1 MIIDIN
7 LNKVHFIHKI
17 DNNIYS
23 YYQTKI
29 MTAIN
34 VPITPKHMIG
44 HEPSLSDLEKFICPE
59 NINEEYC
66 RGVKQ
71 YIIDAQAYTQ
81 SSQHE
86 GKYYLYGQKQIEKST
101 PITQLLI
108 EEAIEINKSRFEKYG
123 GPCNSFEAM
132 SIQKHENDF
141 ISVLSVIEKYYSMYN
156 IPNPP

>member
-1 MIIDIN
+1 
-7 LNKVHFIHKI
+7 
-17 DNNIYS
+17 
-23 YYQTKI
+23 
-29 MTAIN
+29 MTTIN
-34 VPITPKHMIG
+34 VPTTPNHMIG
-44 HEPSLSDLEKFICPE
+44 HEPSLSDLEHFICAE

-66 RGVKQ
+66 SGVKQ
-71 YIIDAQAYTQ
+71 YIIDTQAYEQ

-156 IPNPP
+156 IPSPPSSPTSICGLL

>member
-71 YIIDAQAYTQ
+71 YIIDVQAYTQ
-81 SSQHE
+81 SSRHE
-86 GKYYLYGQKQIEKST
+86 GKYYLYGQIFLVVLLMPFQLYL
-101 PITQLLI
+101 ITSS
-108 EEAIEINKSRFEKYG
+108 N
-123 GPCNSFEAM
+123 
-132 SIQKHENDF
+132 H
-141 ISVLSVIEKYYSMYN
+141 
-156 IPNPP
+156 

>member
-1 MIIDIN
+1 
-7 LNKVHFIHKI
+7 
-17 DNNIYS
+17 
-23 YYQTKI
+23 
-29 MTAIN
+29 MTTIN
-34 VPITPKHMIG
+34 VPITPNHMIG
-44 HEPSLSDLEKFICPE
+44 REPTLSDLEQFICHE

-71 YIIDAQAYTQ
+71 YILDTQAYRQ
-81 SSQHE
+81 SSPRE

-156 IPNPP
+156 IPSPPSSPSSICDLL

>member
-1 MIIDIN
+1 
-7 LNKVHFIHKI
+7 
-17 DNNIYS
+17 
-23 YYQTKI
+23 
-29 MTAIN
+29 MTTIN
-34 VPITPKHMIG
+34 VPITPNHMIG
-44 HEPSLSDLEKFICPE
+44 HEPCLNNIKNFIE
-59 NINEEYC
+59 NIGEEYHC
-66 RGVKQ
+66 GVKQ

-81 SSQHE
+81 SSHHE

-156 IPNPP
+156 TPNPPSL